1 MGGKSRLRVH
11 AVPKVFT
18 KSLPPSYLHPR
29 SAGSGVIHSANCSH
43 FLESNQDNIHCKS
56 SLNSSVLMQPAK
68 CKDICDS
75 VQITSLKRNISKSD
89 LECSVSEETTD
100 GIKKK
105 YKCDGRADLGLADTA
120 IMTGRDNDCCKEEV
134 EDKEE
139 EEEKI
144 EEEVAKETGINGS
157 QSCCSLI
164 SVEEEL
170 RVLRFLQTTRINFNV
185 RQVYSDPIVTQ

>member
-29 SAGSGVIHSANCSH
+29 SAGSAVIHSANCSH
-43 FLESNQDNIHCKS
+43 FLESNQDKIRCKS
-56 SLNSSVLMQPAK
+56 SLNSSSLMQPAE

-105 YKCDGRADLGLADTA
+105 YKCDDRADLGLTDTA
-120 IMTGRDNDCCKEEV
+120 MMTGGRDNDCYKEEV
-134 EDKEE
+134 EVEV
-139 EEEKI
+139 EEKI